1 MKLLTQLEEIIRD
14 VESANKR
21 RNSNRTE
28 NLLSWKN
35 WQASDIFETYN
46 ISSSIVK
53 AIIERAIKTDGASLE
68 VDISKLE
75 KAA

>member
-21 RNSNRTE
+21 RNSNLTE